1 MTSTIIPAE
10 AFPPG
15 EFLREELVGR
25 GWAEGEFAEIIG
37 RPVQAVS
44 EILNGKKE
52 ITPETAVA
60 IGAALGTSPEM
71 WLNLQ
76 TTYRLHQIRSD
87 KGPASKPVQLRAKLR
102 SLVPVRELQKRAWLP
117 TTDNIEELQSAVCDF
132 LGIGNIDEEP
142 RFAVAARRSNTDVE
156 FTPEQTAWVARI
168 ERLGTGRVSQSYNQ
182 NGLKDLAEGLVRRL
196 EGPQDLRQLH
206 SWLAECG
213 VALVIELPLRNSKID
228 GVVSFSTGTPI
239 IGLST
244 RGDRM
249 DSFVFTLLHEIGHL
263 ILGHVSPGELRI
275 DEDVDDP
282 DGSDREHQA
291 NELAAH
297 WIFDQPPFVPDD
309 DLRPRILL
317 ETSRAYGVHPSF
329 LIGWLQKEGRLD
341 WSDYRRTIPRVRPF
355 VQLR

>member
-1 MTSTIIPAE
+1 MIPAE
-10 AFPPG
+10 VFPPG
-15 EFLREELVGR
+15 EFLRDELADR

-60 IGAALGTSPEM
+60 IGAALGTSAEM

-87 KGPASKPVQLRAKLR
+87 KEPVTGPVQLRAKLR

-117 TTDNIEELQSAVCDF
+117 ATDNIDELQRAVCDL
-132 LGIGNIDEEP
+132 LGIGSIDEEP
-142 RFAVAARRSNTDVE
+142 LFAVAARRSNADVE

-168 ERLGTGRVSQSYNQ
+168 ERLGSARVSRSYDPV
-182 NGLKDLAEGLVRRL
+182 GLKDLAVGLVRRL
-196 EGPQDLRQLH
+196 EGPQDLGQLH
-206 SWLAECG
+206 QWLADCG
-213 VALVIELPLRNSKID
+213 VALVIELPLRNSKMD
-228 GVVSFSTGTPI
+228 GVVSFSTGSPI

-249 DSFVFTLLHEIGHL
+249 DSLVFTLLHEIGHL
-263 ILGHVSPGELRI
+263 TLGHVSPGELRI
-275 DEDVDDP
+275 DEDVDAA

-291 NELAAH
+291 NEAAAH
-297 WIFDQPPFVPDD
+297 WIFDQPPLLPDG
-309 DLRPRILL
+309 DLSPRILL
-317 ETSRAYGVHPSF
+317 DTARALGVHPCF
-329 LIGWLQKEGRLD
+329 LIGRLQKEGRLD

-355 VQLR
+355 VKLG